1 MPQSAARSHP
11 IDHPFGIKDSAGQ
24 QVSASESEVVM
35 DEDRVDVVLVE
46 EVQDVPILLPTVIR
60 DERRSALSAPL
71 TVVSSELLR
80 SGAPGCPTAWASRPR
95 MFSEDAT
102 AWGRPSSK
110 RRGSNQVLDQASTEA
125 ILSSN

>member
-46 EVQDVPILLPTVIR
+46 EV
-60 DERRSALSAPL
+60 
-71 TVVSSELLR
+71 
-80 SGAPGCPTAWASRPR
+80 
-95 MFSEDAT
+95 
-102 AWGRPSSK
+102 
-110 RRGSNQVLDQASTEA
+110 
-125 ILSSN
+125 

>member
-71 TVVSSELLR
+71 TVGLVRAIALR
-80 SGAPGCPTAWASRPR
+80 CSGMPNGMGVKA
-95 MFSEDAT
+95 E
-102 AWGRPSSK
+102 
-110 RRGSNQVLDQASTEA
+110 NV
-125 ILSSN
+125 